1 LKYHR
6 GFILVATLWILAG
19 ITIAAA
25 YFAERVANSI
35 SLAKQYDAH
44 IQNQI
49 ACSDS
54 KAEIAY
60 LLTSRPLSIYG
71 IGDVATHIKLDN
83 RAYRM
88 EGGCIARFQDA
99 RGLYV
104 VNAADRQTLGILLN
118 QKGVPE
124 SEHDHLYDALMDY
137 IDPNPNVHR
146 LNGVTKSEYTAKNL
160 PEPTGL
166 PLMTPDQLRLVFGWK
181 DQSSLWSG
189 DEPVTDW
196 ISTGRTIAVNPNTAV
211 PAVLLT
217 LPGVTPAI
225 LPKILEY
232 RSIEPI
238 LNEGQLANLVG
249 IDPQSLF
256 LKVIAYPADSIRIS
270 LGSEG
275 QETSIRYNVALTPTD
290 PVAPWRIDYYYSIP
304 KRILQKNNDAI
315 PSNPFDLKA
324 PPPVTPKTSPLFEG
338 FTQ

>member
-1 LKYHR
+1 LKQR

-25 YFAERVANSI
+25 YFAERISKSI
-35 SLAKQYDAH
+35 ALAKQYDAH
-44 IQNQI
+44 IQSQI

-60 LLTSRPLSIYG
+60 LLASRPLSFYG
-71 IGDVATHIKLDN
+71 LGDVSTHIKLDN
-83 RAYRM
+83 RPYRM
-88 EGGCIARFQDA
+88 EGDCIARFQDA

-104 VNAADRQTLGILLN
+104 INAADRGSLGILLT

-124 SEHDHLYDALMDY
+124 SEHDRLYDALMDY

-146 LNGVTKSEYTAKNL
+146 LNGVAKSEYKDRNL
-160 PEPTGL
+160 PDPTDRAL
-166 PLMTPDQLRLVFGWK
+166 VTPDQLRLVYGWK
-181 DQSSLWSG
+181 DQAALWAG
-189 DEPVTDW
+189 DEPITDW
-196 ISTGRTIAVNPNTAV
+196 ISTGRTIAVNPNTAA

-217 LPGVTPAI
+217 LPGMTPAI
-225 LPKILEY
+225 LPKILQY

-256 LKVIAYPADSIRIS
+256 LKVIAYPADSIRVS

-290 PVAPWRIDYYYSIP
+290 PVAPWRIDYYYSVP
-304 KRILQKNNDAI
+304 QRILQKNNDAI

-324 PPPVTPKTSPLFEG
+324 QPPVAPKTSPLFEG